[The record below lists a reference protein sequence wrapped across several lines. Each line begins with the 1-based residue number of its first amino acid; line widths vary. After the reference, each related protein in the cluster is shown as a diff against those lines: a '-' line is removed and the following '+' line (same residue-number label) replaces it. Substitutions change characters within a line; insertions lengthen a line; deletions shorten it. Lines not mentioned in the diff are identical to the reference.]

1 MVKIH
6 DVKTYATQ
14 LSHTLH
20 TRYPRGIH
28 PKGGGGL
35 AVGTGYLGLL
45 PFP

>member
-20 TRYPRGIH
+20 TQYPRGIH
-28 PKGGGGL
+28 PKGGGGWL
-35 AVGTGYLGLL
+35 WELDI
-45 PFP
+45 